1 MQNFTENTIF
11 ADNYLLLEQI
21 GLGGFAEVWKAK
33 DTQTDLIIAL
43 KIYIRLDKE
52 GQEQAK
58 EEFKKGFNLT
68 HTNVLT
74 PSYFNIY
81 EGQPFIVMTYCSQ
94 GTALKKAGKIS
105 EDELAKLILHIS
117 SSIEYIHNTNPP
129 IIHRDI
135 KPDNFL
141 IDDNS
146 NYLLTDF
153 GISNEMRRTLTKSV
167 AASRKT
173 IDKKRMNS
181 SGTAPN
187 AYRAPE
193 LFSKDYSQR
202 KPIKAN
208 DIFSFG
214 VSLFEM
220 TTADFP
226 FGEMGGTMLYQTGLE
241 VPNIPDNYSDGL
253 NNLIKRCLSKEPW
266 DRPTATEIKE
276 HAQYYQK
283 HGHWNVKKVSSQ
295 EELKQEYKTLFEAFY
310 EDGDIS
316 TNERNLLTQKQK
328 ELKLTNSEIQEI
340 ENNITPNTPTK
351 RKTKKKRSKGKSSF
365 GKILLILL
373 PIILIAG
380 FAYYWFLIRS
390 TTEIITIDMSCPS
403 SEDITLRRIEIS
415 DTATI
420 FYLHYVSRDSA
431 QSLWVEINNE
441 EYINRLIDV
450 ETQKEYQMQYSLNV
464 PNDRNNDM
472 LFDKGDTLNFL
483 LVFEPLPETVKQV
496 HLIEGTLENV
506 GGWHF
511 YNINIKEN
519 TIPDELNKNLSGWL
533 NFMNRNYGVAVSDL
547 TEWIDN
553 NPDDADALYKRGRV
567 YAIKEEH
574 KNAINDFEKAVEK
587 ADNYFN
593 NEAKKRDEKAKYY
606 YNIAQANHS
615 LENYNKAVSY
625 YTKAIDN
632 SKEKNSEHYY
642 YRGICY
648 SNLYNTSKAL
658 NDYTS
663 AITFADEPALQ
674 KRYYSKRAFKR
685 YDSDDFD
692 GAMKDIDEVLKID
705 PNYSDVYFLRG
716 KIYAFEYENY
726 TEAIADFTKFLEFN
740 PQSTNGYYYRGF
752 AKYKNDNKTGACRDF
767 KKVIS
772 LGNRDVINDDT
783 FKLYKIMACGE

>member
-1 MQNFTENTIF
+1 MANLKENIMF
-11 ADNYLLLEQI
+11 ADNYLLIKQI
-21 GLGGFAEVWKAK
+21 GLGGFAEVWAAK
-33 DTQTDLIIAL
+33 DTQTDLTVAI
-43 KIYIRLDKE
+43 KIYIRLDKD

-58 EEFKKGFNLT
+58 AEFKKAFKLT
-68 HTNVLT
+68 HSNVLT

-81 EGQPFIVMTYCSQ
+81 EGQPFIVMTFCSQ
-94 GTALKKAGKIS
+94 GTALKKAGKIQ

-117 SSIEYIHNTNPP
+117 SSIEYIHSINPA

-141 IDDNS
+141 IDDNN

-173 IDKKRMNS
+173 IDKKRMES

-340 ENNITPNTPTK
+340 EKNIIVENPPKGKGKKIVLAVVSSVVIIAIILGVYFINKSANQEKFTNLYNSGTQLYESGNFTDAKNKFLEAKEIETNPELQDKIKSCIDSIETGYNNNIEAGNN
-351 RKTKKKRSKGKSSF
+351 KT
-365 GKILLILL
+365 
-373 PIILIAG
+373 
-380 FAYYWFLIRS
+380 
-390 TTEIITIDMSCPS
+390 
-403 SEDITLRRIEIS
+403 
-415 DTATI
+415 
-420 FYLHYVSRDSA
+420 
-431 QSLWVEINNE
+431 
-441 EYINRLIDV
+441 
-450 ETQKEYQMQYSLNV
+450 TQKEYLDAILFYKKALTYK
-464 PNDRNNDM
+464 PNN
-472 LFDKGDTLNFL
+472 
-483 LVFEPLPETVKQV
+483 ETA
-496 HLIEGTLENV
+496 
-506 GGWHF
+506 
-511 YNINIKEN
+511 KEK
-519 TIPDELNKNLSGWL
+519 LSSLSGKIE
-533 NFMNRNYGVAVSDL
+533 D
-547 TEWIDN
+547 
-553 NPDDADALYKRGRV
+553 LYKK
-567 YAIKEEH
+567 AIEKGKKLLSENNFEEAKKE
-574 KNAINDFEKAVEK
+574 FEKAKEIKPTNNQTSNLLAKVESEK
-587 ADNYFN
+587 ENAYSESMKKGNVFLQNKKYSDAKRSFNQALLYKPNDPSAKNKISEIPQRFYNKPRVTKGKKGKYPNFELLSVEITDNETIVSFRLKN
-593 NEAKKRDEKAKYY
+593 MDKKKNSFSIYSPQSSDAFYIKDYSGNTYNLKKAKG
-606 YNIAQANHS
+606 IS
-615 LENYNKAVSY
+615 FGENQRIN
-625 YTKAIDN
+625 
-632 SKEKNSEHYY
+632 
-642 YRGICY
+642 G
-648 SNLYNTSKAL
+648 
-658 NDYTS
+658 
-663 AITFADEPALQ
+663 
-674 KRYYSKRAFKR
+674 SKRFSLIFEKIPS
-685 YDSDDFD
+685 YIS
-692 GAMKDIDEVLKID
+692 KID
-705 PNYSDVYFLRG
+705 IIEG
-716 KIYAFEYENY
+716 KNQIIESMTYWN
-726 TEAIADFTKFLEFN
+726 
-740 PQSTNGYYYRGF
+740 
-752 AKYKNDNKTGACRDF
+752 F
-767 KKVIS
+767 KGVI
-772 LGNRDVINDDT
+772 L
-783 FKLYKIMACGE
+783 K